1 MIYRVT
7 ADDLLKEGIIRSCPV
22 DEKAVL
28 NLIERARKDIR
39 TAQRNLSE
47 DEDCAYSY
55 AYNSMLHSGLALMFA
70 EGFRPEIKDKHL
82 TVVRFVALVL
92 GEQSKRIINDYDLM
106 RRKRH
111 RLVYEPGI
119 PCSKGEARSAIR
131 TAKEFFDAVCSQLR
145 KKNPQLEF
153 HFE

>member
-1 MIYRVT
+1 MLYKDSVE
-7 ADDLLKEGIIRSCPV
+7 DLLKEGLIKRCPV
-22 DEKAVL
+22 DEKGVL
-28 NLIERARKDIR
+28 NLIKRAYKDIR

-55 AYNSMLHSGLALMFA
+55 AYNSMLRSGLALMAA

-82 TVVRFVALVL
+82 TVVRFVGLVL
-92 GEQSKRIINDYDLM
+92 GEKSKRIINDYDFM

-119 PCSKGEARSAIR
+119 PCSKEEARSAIKI
-131 TAKEFFDAVCSQLR
+131 AKEFIDAIYTQIR

-153 HFE
+153 RFE